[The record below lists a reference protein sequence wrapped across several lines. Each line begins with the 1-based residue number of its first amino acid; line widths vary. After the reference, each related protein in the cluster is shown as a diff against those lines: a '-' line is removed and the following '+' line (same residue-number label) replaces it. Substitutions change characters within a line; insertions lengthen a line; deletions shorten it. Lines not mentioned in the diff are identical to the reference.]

1 MDKVDPSVG
10 ILETES
16 QNYSSHTCCA
26 VAEELPRVLGLQ
38 AQGGHSNI
46 LLVCVPWV
54 PSISAGPVTC
64 SVAMRSQLF
73 LGHD

>member
-26 VAEELPRVLGLQ
+26 VTEELPRVLGLQ
-38 AQGGHSNI
+38 AQGGHSKSSWI
-46 LLVCVPWV
+46 AFPGS
-54 PSISAGPVTC
+54 PA
-64 SVAMRSQLF
+64 SVQDRSPALWP
-73 LGHD
+73 